1 MFKKNNTVE
10 YLLNYSNE
18 YFFNE
23 LGVTKWEYINRYK
36 DYIIKQDNEYFF
48 RKRIIDVFLYNEI
61 IGRFLCRKIN
71 LDTTDLI
78 IDKKGFFSNIML
90 TPNYHSK
97 DYDYYRP
104 RDNFDEEMEV
114 RCFNDICF
122 EKLEKPLKD
131 DILKLIALDMMME
144 QIDRYSRNMEIA
156 IINNNERLAPII
168 DFELAFNNNRN
179 YIYFN
184 PYIIIRKN
192 IRSLDAFYNKYS
204 EGYKYLEEMFK
215 VSASELFDYVLE
227 DYELDAKKLVKKDIY
242 RTVKRNHDI
251 VRELNGRN

>member
-1 MFKKNNTVE
+1 M
-10 YLLNYSNE
+10 
-18 YFFNE
+18 
-23 LGVTKWEYINRYK
+23 
-36 DYIIKQDNEYFF
+36 
-48 RKRIIDVFLYNEI
+48 
-61 IGRFLCRKIN
+61 CRKIN

-78 IDKKGFFSNIML
+78 IDKKGLFSNIML

-156 IINNNERLAPII
+156 IINDVDRLAPII

-184 PYIIIRKN
+184 PYIIIRKD

-204 EGYKYLEEMFK
+204 EGYKYLEAMFK
-215 VSASELFDYVLE
+215 VSASELFNYVLE
-227 DYELDAKKLVKKDIY
+227 EYELGTKKLVKKDIY
-242 RTVKRNHDI
+242 RTLKRNHDI
-251 VRELNGRN
+251 VIELNGRN

>member
-1 MFKKNNTVE
+1 M
-10 YLLNYSNE
+10 
-18 YFFNE
+18 
-23 LGVTKWEYINRYK
+23 
-36 DYIIKQDNEYFF
+36 
-48 RKRIIDVFLYNEI
+48 
-61 IGRFLCRKIN
+61 CRKIN

-156 IINNNERLAPII
+156 IINNVDRLAPII
-168 DFELAFNNNRN
+168 DFELSFNNNKD

-184 PYIIIRKN
+184 PYIIIRKDV
-192 IRSLDAFYNKYS
+192 RSLDAFYTKYS
-204 EGYKYLEEMFK
+204 EGYKYLEIMFK

-227 DYELDAKKLVKKDIY
+227 EYELDAKKLVKKDIY
-242 RTVKRNHDI
+242 I
-251 VRELNGRN
+251 ELLKEIMILLES